1 MAKEY
6 FGKLRSLLEVTIR
19 NLPPGVGVE
28 IKHFFSGAA
37 AYANGRICIS
47 LTTVGLAMKLPQD
60 GCARLIEDGARPL
73 RYFPNAPVKRQYV
86 IVPEDLH
93 EDEDRLRFWAR
104 TSIDYA
110 LTLPRPKPRRRR
122 KPES

>member
-6 FGKLRSLLEVTIR
+6 VEKLRSLLEVTIR

-47 LTTVGLAMKLPQD
+47 LTTVGLAMKLPDD

-73 RYFPNAPVKRQYV
+73 RYFPNAPVKRKYV
-86 IVPEDLH
+86 IVAEDLH
-93 EDEDRLRFWAR
+93 EDEVRFWVR

-122 KPES
+122 KPVS

>member
-6 FGKLRSLLEVTIR
+6 VEKLRSLLEVTIR
-19 NLPPGVGVE
+19 NLPPGVAVE

-47 LTTVGLAMKLPQD
+47 LTTAGLAMKLPQD

-73 RYFPNAPVKRQYV
+73 QYFPNAPVKRQYV
-86 IVPEDLH
+86 VVPEGLP

-104 TSIDYA
+104 TSINYA
-110 LTLPRPKPRRRR
+110 LTLPRPKPRRRW